1 MAEPDIVFARV
12 DNRLVHGQVGASW
25 VGAVRANL
33 IIVAD
38 DEAANDQVQQSLMK
52 MTADANDVGIRFFTL
67 QKTIDVIHKASASQ
81 HMFIVAR
88 TPQNMLSLIEGG
100 VPIKEVNIGNMHASG
115 DKRVFHEQHVYVDDA
130 DLKAF
135 AAMKAKGVNVFIQ
148 IAPTNKKFE
157 NLDFSTE

>member
-1 MAEPDIVFARV
+1 V